1 MSCLLMAR
9 SEEEEGPQ
17 TSLTFRGIQICF
29 DVDGRNCFCVD
40 KERKCEKERGT
51 NYSVICVVCV
61 RYVAVVVRS
70 LSVPVPQSKSR
81 SR

>member
-70 LSVPVPQSKSR
+70 LSQRPSPTE
-81 SR
+81 